1 MALQNEKNSRYLLRD
16 WKPENPAFWEN
27 KGKHNARRNL
37 WISVSCL
44 LLAFCV
50 WMLFSAVTVNLNKIG
65 FNFTT
70 DQLFLLTAL
79 PSVSGALLRVPY
91 SFMVPIFGGRRWTVF
106 STAILIIPCVWLGI
120 AVQNPNTPFGIFI
133 VIALLCGFAGANF
146 ASSMGNISFFFPK
159 AKQGSALGINGGLGN
174 LGVSVMQLVAP
185 LVIFVPVFAFLGVN
199 GVPQAD
205 GSVMSLAN
213 AAWIWVPL
221 LAIATIAAW
230 SGMNDIAMSIGPMFG
245 LFLHD
250 GGVSFATIFCYAL
263 GSCMLGFLSASLV
276 KTPYKP
282 PVKREPISLD
292 RFILLKGMPAGL
304 SLLLLSIPYGMTTN
318 YVAMYAREIGI
329 HTQTGFFFT
338 FMAIGMAISRIFS
351 GKLVDR
357 GKITQVIA
365 AGLNLVIISFFLLAS
380 CVYLIQWNDAACT
393 ILFFG
398 IALLMGIGFGIMFP
412 AFNTLFVNLA
422 PNNQRGT
429 ATSTYLTSWDVGIG
443 IGMLTGGYIAEIC
456 SFDKAYLF
464 GACLTVVSA
473 VYFKLKVTPH
483 YHKNKLR

>member
-1 MALQNEKNSRYLLRD
+1 MAYHRSDQQIERSLIMAKDRLITSGYCFILAANFLLYFGFWLLIPVLPFYLSEFFQAGNSTIGIVLSCYTVAALCIRPFSGYLLDTFAR
-16 WKPENPAFWEN
+16 KPLYLFAYFIFMLMFA
-27 KGKHNARRNL
+27 GYLIAGSLTLFIIFRIIHG
-37 WISVSCL
+37 VS
-44 LLAFCV
+44 FG
-50 WMLFSAVTVNLNKIG
+50 MVTVGGNTVVI
-65 FNFTT
+65 
-70 DQLFLLTAL
+70 DIM
-79 PSVSGALLRVPY
+79 PSS
-91 SFMVPIFGGRRWTVF
+91 RR
-106 STAILIIPCVWLGI
+106 GE
-120 AVQNPNTPFGIFI
+120 
-133 VIALLCGFAGANF
+133 
-146 ASSMGNISFFFPK
+146 
-159 AKQGSALGINGGLGN
+159 GLGYYGLTN
-174 LGVSVMQLVAP
+174 
-185 LVIFVPVFAFLGVN
+185 N
-199 GVPQAD
+199 
-205 GSVMSLAN
+205 
-213 AAWIWVPL
+213 
-221 LAIATIAAW
+221 
-230 SGMNDIAMSIGPMFG
+230 IAMSIGPMFG

-263 GSCMLGFLSASLV
+263 GSCMLGFLSVRLLNA
-276 KTPYKP
+276 PYIP
-282 PVKREPISLD
+282 PVKREPISLY
-292 RFILLKGMPAGL
+292 RFILFKGMPAGL